1 MARALIQPSR
11 GTPAP
16 SGARGR
22 GARRI
27 DINSPSARSC
37 IQRNAATTTQGAS
50 RGALRPGY
58 GLLIAAGASLGLW
71 AGLAK
76 LVLMALR

>member
-11 GTPAP
+11 GTLAP
-16 SGARGR
+16 SGARGC

-27 DINSPSARSC
+27 EICPPAAGIRKNPAAAR
-37 IQRNAATTTQGAS
+37 QGAS